1 MRNDGSFWVVLSV
14 GVVLVALPQAAFAYV
29 GPGVGLTAIGTFLA
43 FVAVIFLGIVGF
55 LWYPIRR
62 LLRGRSAKA
71 PARASAEETAEGRH
85 GEHAPRQ

>member
-1 MRNDGSFWVVLSV
+1 MRNDGWSWVLLSV
-14 GVVLVALPQAAFAYV
+14 GVVLVALPQAALAYV

-43 FVAVIFLGIVGF
+43 FVAVIFLGAVGF

-71 PARASAEETAEGRH
+71 SARTAAAEAAEVQ
-85 GEHAPRQ
+85 GERAPRQ